1 MDDMTDFDLLCMAI
15 YFFVFVPL
23 FFYALSFILKV

>member
-15 YFFVFVPL
+15 YLWVFVPTCL
-23 FFYALSFILKV
+23 WLVARFHP